1 MNQLHHSLNSRV
13 EDALRPGIHIPI
25 PVQLAR
31 LGVDQVG
38 PAHGQP
44 SPDQTGGVFLLR
56 WPIECS
62 RQDGDL
68 VQGSVYPLA
77 GGLALFGRESQLA
90 PVQDPIFFCAV
101 QLGGHQAQVLFER
114 SQSNFHRPE
123 LVGVEQVTHDSLDGY
138 LAR

>member
-1 MNQLHHSLNSRV
+1 
-13 EDALRPGIHIPI
+13 
-25 PVQLAR
+25 
-31 LGVDQVG
+31 
-38 PAHGQP
+38 
-44 SPDQTGGVFLLR
+44 
-56 WPIECS
+56 
-62 RQDGDL
+62 L